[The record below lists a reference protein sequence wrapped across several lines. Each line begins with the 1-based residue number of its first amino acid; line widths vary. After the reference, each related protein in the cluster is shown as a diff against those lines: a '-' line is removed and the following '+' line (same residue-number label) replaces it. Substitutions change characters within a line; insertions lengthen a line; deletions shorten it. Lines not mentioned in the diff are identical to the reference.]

1 MTFKKTFSAALTTAF
16 LAGIANLASAQ
27 QLQRIAQPSDQTF
40 LNDTASYSLDLSQF
54 LEVPEVTG
62 QIVIFESD
70 LGNIALEMLAS
81 DAPKTVTNFLSYVD
95 DDSYDNS
102 MIHRVP
108 ENFVVQGGG
117 FKMALPLE
125 DISQKSPV
133 VNEFKLSNLR
143 GTVAM
148 AKLGGDPNSATN
160 GWFINLG
167 DNSANLDS
175 QNGGFTVF
183 ARVIGTGM
191 SVADAIDDLPK
202 LYFSQSDQYP
212 TVPVKADY
220 QAPLTV
226 DELIALKKAYR
237 ADLFPGPNSTE
248 SFVNYTAISSS
259 NSNVATASLDSISGS
274 QLTLSLGQ
282 GATGSSDITVTA
294 EDPNGNTIQLDF
306 TLTLE
311 APYVTL
317 DTDSQAVGYQS
328 SNYTIALNSNTTWQA
343 EEIPSWVT
351 LSATSGDGS
360 EQITVTVAENDGTT
374 PREAT
379 FSINGQSHTVQQRS
393 DFDGWLSTYFTANEI
408 AAMTPDSY
416 TADSDGDGLSNLVE
430 NILGLDPS
438 DQNSQMTSQLDFD
451 GTNYSLTYSPYSELV
466 SYSLESSADLEFWTP
481 LSLTPVIENSTI
493 RFQIPADNLP
503 STFYQLAVDSDF
515 FAAPG
520 N

>member
-1 MTFKKTFSAALTTAF
+1 MIFKKALSAALTTAF

-27 QLQRIAQPSDQTF
+27 QLQRTAQPSDQTL
-40 LNDTASYSLDLSQF
+40 LNDTASYSLDLSQY
-54 LEVPEVTG
+54 LAVPGVTG
-62 QIVIFESD
+62 QIVILESD
-70 LGNIALEMLAS
+70 IGNIPFEMLAG
-81 DAPKTVTNFLSYVD
+81 DAPQTVTNFLSYVN
-95 DDSYDNS
+95 DDSFDNS
-102 MIHRVP
+102 IIHRSVP
-108 ENFVVQGGG
+108 GFIIQGGG
-117 FKMALPLE
+117 FKATIPV
-125 DISQKSPV
+125 DDVPSKPAV
-133 VNEFKLSNLR
+133 VNEYKLSNLR

-160 GWFINLG
+160 GWFINLA
-167 DNSANLDS
+167 DNSANLDN

-183 ARVIGTGM
+183 ARVIGSGM
-191 SVADAIDDLPK
+191 NVADAIAALPR
-202 LYFSQSDQYP
+202 YNFGSPFD
-212 TVPVKADY
+212 TF
-220 QAPLTV
+220 PLERLLGENEDITT
-226 DELIALKKAYR
+226 ELFLSFPSVQE
-237 ADLFPGPNSTE
+237 ADLFPSPNSTA
-248 SFVNYTAISSS
+248 SFVRYTAISSS
-259 NSNVATASLDSISGS
+259 NSDVATASLDSINGS

-294 EDPNGNTIQLDF
+294 EDPNGNAIQLAF
-306 TLTLE
+306 TVTLE

-317 DTDSQAVGYQS
+317 DTDSQAVLYQS
-328 SNYTIALNSNTTWQA
+328 SNYTIALDSNTTWQA
-343 EEIPSWVT
+343 EQIPSWVT

-379 FSINGQSHTVQQRS
+379 FSINGQSHTIQQRS

-430 NILGLDPS
+430 NTLGLDPS
-438 DQNSQMTSQLDFD
+438 DQNSRITSQLDFD

-466 SYSLESSADLEFWTP
+466 SYSLESSVDLELWTP